1 MMINVLLITL
11 LAIILL
17 GCFNNN
23 SDNFTLEAIR
33 GKREK
38 CPEYNPSSEY
48 PETKN
53 EVYNSSMLYKYHM
66 NGMNSNMF
74 NVKYSPKEARDNIK
88 LKNIPNK
95 FNDVASSNEGTP
107 VLNSCKSCENITATN
122 ACKANPQLNFEDYCP
137 KLSICKGGA
146 PVMGNSLSY
155 KKADLKSGD
164 VPDPLDKLKTGF
176 QKTEEA
182 KCKKIIDLI
191 KKYPELKDRYIEFSK
206 LYKEI
211 KFNDF
216 NFLYNTNTENTLDFS
231 NINNETIKALTAFLT
246 DPKNILYFDLPSNSN
261 LNEALDKM
269 VVFSKELSQC

>member
-1 MMINVLLITL
+1 MMINVLLL
-11 LAIILL
+11 LLLSIILL

-23 SDNFTLEAIR
+23 SDNFTLEATDFT
-33 GKREK
+33 REK
-38 CPEYNPSSEY
+38 CPEYNISLEY

-74 NVKYSPKEARDNIK
+74 NVKYYPKEARDNIK

-95 FNDVASSNEGTP
+95 FNDVASSNEGTS
-107 VLNSCKSCENITATN
+107 VLNSCKPCENITATN

-164 VPDPLDKLKTGF
+164 VPEPLYKLKTGF

-211 KFNDF
+211 NDNDF
-216 NFLYNTNTENTLDFS
+216 NFLYNTNTENTPDFS
-231 NINNETIKALTAFLT
+231 NINNDTIKALTAFLT

-269 VVFSKELSQC
+269 VVFSRELSQC